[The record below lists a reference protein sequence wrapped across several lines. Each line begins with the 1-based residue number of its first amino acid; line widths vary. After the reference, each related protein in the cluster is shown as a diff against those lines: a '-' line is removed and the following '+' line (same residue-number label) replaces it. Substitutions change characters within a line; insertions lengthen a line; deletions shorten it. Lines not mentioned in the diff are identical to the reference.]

1 MWNNDEFKTLFSF
14 QTELK
19 LPYFYDTLISLQCWA
34 AICVSKKWL
43 QWHCIECWQL
53 QKTVS
58 LSLLK
63 TNSFHAQGT
72 FLFLNLPPKRPT
84 VIYRVNKLWQE
95 QHRFC
100 FFSHNLTKTEKKKH
114 MSQVEVIIL
123 YHYRKKTINRED
135 QWSTYLKN

>member
-72 FLFLNLPPKRPT
+72 FLFLNLPTKRPT
-84 VIYRVNKLWQE
+84 VIYRVNKLARTAQIL
-95 QHRFC
+95 
-100 FFSHNLTKTEKKKH
+100 FFLPQLNQNWKKKPYE
-114 MSQVEVIIL
+114 SSWGNYFVPLQ
-123 YHYRKKTINRED
+123 KKTINRED